1 MQKIQGNLLDDR
13 DGRQQG
19 TSEER
24 IRLVKPYFPLD
35 RNPRKRQK
43 LLQNGWSTR
52 KKQAVLKLNLA
63 VHAP

>member
-1 MQKIQGNLLDDR
+1 MQKIQGNLFDDR

-24 IRLVKPYFPLD
+24 IRLVKPDFPLD
-35 RNPRKRQK
+35 RNPRKHQK

-52 KKQAVLKLNLA
+52 KNGLS
-63 VHAP
+63 